1 MELIEHYE
9 VPSGGVSSITF
20 SAIPADY
27 TDLVLL
33 YSFRPTNTATIDE
46 IRISFNSSTA
56 NFSARFL
63 EGNGASVSTALTL
76 PRYIGAYQGTTASTF
91 SSGQLYIPNY
101 RSSVAKSYSVDAVT
115 EANQTT
121 AYQDIIA
128 GLWNDTSAI
137 TSLTLSLVSNNI
149 AEFSS
154 ASLYGILAGS
164 DGIVAV
170 S

>member
-1 MELIEHYE
+1 MAVGDI
-9 VPSGGVSSITF
+9 PSE
-20 SAIPADY
+20 Y
-27 TDLVLL
+27 TDLVVL
-33 YSFRPTNTATIDE
+33 YSLRPTNAATIDE
-46 IRISFNSSTA
+46 IRLSFNGSTS
-56 NFSARFL
+56 NFSARYL
-63 EGNGASVSTALTL
+63 EGNGASASSGSAL

-91 SSGQLYIPNY
+91 NNGQLYIPNY

-128 GLWNDTSAI
+128 GLWNDTNPI
-137 TSLTLSLVSNNI
+137 TSITLSLVSNNF

-154 ASLYGILAGS
+154 ASLYGITAGS
-164 DGIVAV
+164 DGIVSV